1 MEGRQ
6 YFLSGIRRSAARQ
19 NVALIRSDDAALPMS
34 CRIHDASGHLFTAR
48 GFDSVAK
55 QVDASTP
62 ETRRAEVL
70 DACLPVLQTMLASL

>member
-1 MEGRQ
+1 MMR
-6 YFLSGIRRSAARQ
+6 L
-19 NVALIRSDDAALPMS
+19 VT
-34 CRIHDASGHLFTAR
+34 LFTAR